1 MLATIRARPHEVS
14 CFTGARPRRAGCQY
28 LHHNNRI
35 VTVTTIDRTSTSGH
49 SAHGQRLCAVVSR
62 AYHLHTHA
70 SSGRVRRSRVRVDV
84 FLARPERAC
93 SRTASRHP
101 RTRYTAA
108 MRRDAKLDRA
118 IASPIVDFQTKRVDF
133 RSVTRSVP
141 LLFTRTPSCMV
152 MTPSCRVLPLV
163 VHQNVGYKS

>member
-35 VTVTTIDRTSTSGH
+35 VTIPTIDRTSTSGH

-70 SSGRVRRSRVRVDV
+70 SSGRLRRSRVRVDV
-84 FLARPERAC
+84 LLARPERVKVA
-93 SRTASRHP
+93 TL
-101 RTRYTAA
+101 YGLLI
-108 MRRDAKLDRA
+108 AKR
-118 IASPIVDFQTKRVDF
+118 
-133 RSVTRSVP
+133 
-141 LLFTRTPSCMV
+141 LL
-152 MTPSCRVLPLV
+152 
-163 VHQNVGYKS
+163 